1 MLKNKSIKYINIVIM
16 AIVALFISNPLFAN
30 FNKINF
36 IEDTLENGL
45 KVIYHIDKSAPIV
58 STIVHYRVGSRDE
71 NPNLTGFAHF
81 FEHLMFEATDNIQ
94 RSFMD
99 RYVQEAGGDL
109 NAHTSFDETVYKFGV
124 PSNQLNLALWIES
137 QRMRKLLVD
146 TIGVETQRGVVKEE
160 RKQRNDNSPY
170 GTMFD
175 KMTANIFKNGS
186 YSWTP
191 IGDPDHINKATIT
204 QFRAFYDNFYVP
216 NNACLVIA
224 GDFVIDSAKKYVN
237 AYFGQY
243 KRYPEPKREQ
253 FKLPP
258 LEKEYREEVK
268 DTKAQLPGVFIGFR
282 GPSLG
287 DEDYYATLLL
297 NDILAA
303 GESSR
308 LYQRLVNNEQSAV
321 AVAAEPMILQYSG
334 LLLFYGI
341 ATPGEKISKVE
352 SQIFDEIKKIVEK
365 GITDEEFTKAKNIKE
380 AEFIE
385 SKKDVEEKAMEL
397 ARLYSYYGNPSL
409 INTEI
414 EKFGKVKKADIQRVA
429 KKYLDTDKRV
439 ILTYIPAEQV
449 N

>member
-1 MLKNKSIKYINIVIM
+1 MLKFKEIKVIKM
-16 AIVALFISNPLFAN
+16 VFIGLLAIMMNFPLYAD

-36 IEDTLENGL
+36 IEDSLENGL

-81 FEHLMFEATDNIQ
+81 FEHLMFEATDDIP

-109 NAHTSFDETVYKFGV
+109 NAHTSFDETVYKFGL

-137 QRMRKLLVD
+137 QRMRKLHVD

-170 GTMFD
+170 GSMFD
-175 KMTANIFKNGS
+175 KMAANAFKNCS

-191 IGDPDHINKATIT
+191 IGDAEHINKATIS
-204 QFRAFYDNFYVP
+204 QFKTFYDNFYVP

-224 GDFVIDSAKKYVN
+224 GDFELDSAKKYVN

-243 KRYPEPKREQ
+243 KRFPVPKREQ
-253 FKLPP
+253 FKLAP
-258 LEKEYREEVK
+258 LEKEYREEIK
-268 DTKAQLPGVFIGFR
+268 DKIAQLPGVFIGFR

-287 DEDYYATLLL
+287 DDDYYATLLL
-297 NDILAA
+297 NEILAS

-308 LYQRLVNNEQSAV
+308 FYQRLVNNEQSAV
-321 AVAAEPMILQYSG
+321 AVSAEPMILQNSG

-341 ATPGEKISKVE
+341 ATPNTKISKVE
-352 SQIFDEIKKIVEK
+352 KQILDEIEKIIEK

-385 SKKDVEEKAMEL
+385 SKKNVEEKAMEL

-414 EKFGKVKKADIQRVA
+414 DKFSKIKKVDIQRVA
-429 KKYLDTDKRV
+429 KKYLDTDKKV
-439 ILTYIPAEQV
+439 VLTYIPAEQA